1 MNTLVRFLKR
11 FHFVLLF
18 LLLEGIALTLLVQNN
33 RYQAGQVRRIY
44 NEVTGFIFGEYSSLT
59 DYFNLRRENLVL
71 SAENA
76 QLRSQILQSYQ
87 TYDRKLFAVNDTIY
101 KLQYE
106 YTQAKIIRN
115 STTKRN
121 NYLMINKGANHGVK
135 TGMAVIS
142 PNGVVGVVKVVSTN
156 FSSIL
161 SLLHSDSRI
170 SAKLKRGNFSGSVLW
185 NGKSSGIAQMIVE
198 QQHADVQIG
207 DTIITSGYSL
217 DFPEGIFIGTVS
229 EIRTKPGDNFPVLN
243 VKLSTNFNTLDHVY
257 VVRNLARNELETLLQ
272 QHLDDE

>member
-1 MNTLVRFLKR
+1 VNTLVRFLKR

>member
-1 MNTLVRFLKR
+1 VNTLVRFLKR

-33 RYQAGQVRRIY
+33 RYQARQVRHFY

-59 DYFNLRRENLVL
+59 EYFSLRRTNLEL

-76 QLRSQILQSYQ
+76 RLRSQITQSYQ
-87 TYDRKLFAVNDTIY
+87 INDRKLFFVNDTTY
-101 KLQYE
+101 RLQYE
-106 YTQAKIIRN
+106 YIQAKIIKN

-121 NYLMINKGANHGVK
+121 NYLMVNKGANHGIEA
-135 TGMAVIS
+135 GMAVIS

-161 SLLHSDSRI
+161 SLLHSDSRL
-170 SAKLKRGNFSGSVLW
+170 SAKLKRGNFSGSIHW
-185 NGKSSGIAQMIVE
+185 NGKSSGIAQMTVE

-229 EIRTKPGDNFPVLN
+229 AIRTKPGDNFPVLD
-243 VKLSTNFNTLDHVY
+243 VKLSTNFNTLEHVY
-257 VVRNLARNELETLLQ
+257 VVRNLAKDELKTLLQ
-272 QHLDDE
+272 QHLNDE